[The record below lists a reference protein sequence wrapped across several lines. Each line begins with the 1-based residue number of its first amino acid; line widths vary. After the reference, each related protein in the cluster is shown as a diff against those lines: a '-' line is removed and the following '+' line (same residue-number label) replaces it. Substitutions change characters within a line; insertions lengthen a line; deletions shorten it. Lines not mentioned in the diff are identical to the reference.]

1 MRREKLFWRG
11 VTYVMLAIMLVIALF
26 PVYWIFITSLK
37 TNAEI
42 YSLIPSMLPENPTI
56 DGYKALIERTDFLLW
71 LRNSA
76 VVSVVVATVSVS
88 VSAIAAYGMARF
100 HFRGSRLIGS
110 TILVSY
116 LLPPAMLFIPIYIVI
131 SRLGIAGSI
140 LGLILIYPTITT
152 PYATWVLTTYFR
164 GLPPDFEEAAMIDGC
179 SRLQA
184 LRYVILPL
192 ASPGVIATLVFAFTL
207 CWSEYLYA
215 LVISDS
221 SSTTVP
227 VGLSGLIIG
236 DIFRWNE
243 IMAGAVITSVPVILL
258 YTVASNYIV
267 TGLTLGG
274 TKG

>member
-11 VTYVMLAIMLVIALF
+11 VTYIMLAIMLVVALF

-42 YSLIPSMLPENPTI
+42 YSLIPSMLPKNPTI
-56 DGYKALIERTDFLLW
+56 DGYKALIEKTDFLLW

-88 VSAIAAYGMARF
+88 VSAVAAYGMARF
-100 HFRGSRLIGS
+100 HFRGSKLIGS

-131 SRLGIAGSI
+131 TRLGIAGSI